1 MCSNYEFG
9 KRRPRK
15 ARDEEDE
22 YEFGKRRPRK
32 ARDEE
37 DEYEFGKRR
46 PRKARDEEEYDEYEF
61 GKRRVGRPRKRQGRG
76 RKVASGR
83 RSIMIRGRKRKLY
96 RGKNGG
102 YYYRTRSGKSYIKG
116 RRSSRFGEEYTDMN
130 MGEEYTDM
138 NMGEEYTDVEFG
150 KRRPRKA
157 RDEEDEYE
165 FGIDLRHVR
174 KQGPREIGPDEM
186 EFGAT
191 SKELQMLQLI
201 ADDLTPNFKYSS
213 QVGRN
218 GNPKLLTAAALKK
231 KLTKSNIDWKR
242 SVMIFMRDDPR
253 FMPRGGVKFK
263 GGFKYLRM
271 VANRYFGPEFK
282 YSGKVGRNGRP
293 KLLSE
298 AALKRKL
305 SAVFKGTGYD
315 WKQIANE
322 TRMDVLEIY
331 KQIKISLQNSGMNK
345 TKATKVANKIMKDNE
360 EGIGMG
366 PRTWYYGF
374 RQGVERGEDFEGA
387 AWRSTDESLRQP
399 PLNPELA
406 AAASRPAAAG
416 RARPGSMM
424 ERWQMDADSGYLGQS
439 GPFEDGYRPASM
451 AWRAE
456 QDNIPPPG
464 MFGGGGEWADPGPR
478 VAWEGRRNGAAIDD
492 PDSLIFD
499 NDLSERL
506 LGFGMNCNQRKT
518 R

>member
-1 MCSNYEFG
+1 MN
-9 KRRPRK
+9 
-15 ARDEEDE
+15 
-22 YEFGKRRPRK
+22 
-32 ARDEE
+32 
-37 DEYEFGKRR
+37 
-46 PRKARDEEEYDEYEF
+46 
-61 GKRRVGRPRKRQGRG
+61 
-76 RKVASGR
+76 
-83 RSIMIRGRKRKLY
+83 
-96 RGKNGG
+96 
-102 YYYRTRSGKSYIKG
+102 T
-116 RRSSRFGEEYTDMN
+116 GEEYTSA
-130 MGEEYTDM
+130 
-138 NMGEEYTDVEFG
+138 EFG
-150 KRRPRKA
+150 KYSRT
-157 RDEEDEYE
+157 
-165 FGIDLRHVR
+165 GR
-174 KQGPREIGPDEM
+174 KQGPREIEDEM
-186 EFGAT
+186 GFGAK
-191 SKELQMLQLI
+191 SKELEMLQLI
-201 ADDLTPNFKYSS
+201 ADDLSPNYKYSS
-213 QVGRN
+213 QIGKN
-218 GNPKLLTAAALKK
+218 GIPKLLTAAALKK

-271 VANRYFGPEFK
+271 VANRHFGPEFK

-298 AALKRKL
+298 AALKKKL

-374 RQGVERGEDFEGA
+374 RQGVERGEDFESA
-387 AWRSTDESLRQP
+387 AWRSTDESVRKP

-439 GPFEDGYRPASM
+439 GPFEDGYRPPYSDASDYISRPASM

-456 QDNIPPPG
+456 QDNNPPRG
-464 MFGGGGEWADPGPR
+464 MFGGGDVFSLPVGGPGSGDP
-478 VAWEGRRNGAAIDD
+478 
-492 PDSLIFD
+492 FD